1 MNSRTRLTL
10 SAAAAASG
18 IFLSHVYLARYER
31 EMAGGAPQQVLMVTR
46 DLALGELVTRSVL
59 DTKELPEAFVEARH
73 IMAED
78 LERVVG
84 TRVTS
89 SVESGSSL
97 LWTDLDT
104 MQDGRTLSGLVR
116 VGMRAYT
123 LPERD
128 VTFDGLLRPGD
139 RVDVLFT
146 PTDKKLEATTLL
158 TSALV
163 LTVGRDLGEGDKKE
177 KDLRAGRV
185 TLSVTPAQAEL
196 LAQREGTGRFRLS
209 LRNPQDAVA
218 LDDKP
223 EERDPAGASV
233 SRGRSGGEHALR

>member
-1 MNSRTRLTL
+1 
-10 SAAAAASG
+10 
-18 IFLSHVYLARYER
+18 
-31 EMAGGAPQQVLMVTR
+31 MVTR

-59 DTKELPEAFVEARH
+59 DVKELPEAFVEARH

-116 VGMRAYT
+116 VGMRAYA

-146 PTDKKLEATTLL
+146 PTGFAAADKKLEATTLL
-158 TSALV
+158 TSVLV
-163 LTVGRDLGEGDKKE
+163 LTVGRDLGEADKKAKE
-177 KDLRAGRV
+177 VRSGHV

-209 LRNPQDAVA
+209 LRNPQDVVA
-218 LDDKP
+218 LDERP
-223 EERDPAGASV
+223 EERDPSGAPA
-233 SRGRSGGEHALR
+233 SRARLGGEHALR